1 MLQMKMAM
9 LPRTRNSRTV
19 GEGVA
24 KLLCRVCSD
33 FFSVIAI
40 FFPLFNNYFAFE
52 KQNLKQWNPKGIVL
66 GQDVI
71 WSS

>member
-1 MLQMKMAM
+1 MKTAM
-9 LPRTRNSRTV
+9 LLRTRNSRTV

-33 FFSVIAI
+33 FFSVTAI
-40 FFPLFNNYFAFE
+40 SFSLFNKYFAFE
-52 KQNLKQWNPKGIVL
+52 KQNLKQWNTKGIVL
-66 GQDVI
+66 RQDVI